1 MRERLRLFPMPAP
14 LHPSR
19 VRSLRRARG
28 EAAVALLALPLA
40 LGLFNPPSAMAIPR
54 LDLGP
59 YPAAAKAERR
69 WVVQLPSLPPPDREP
84 GPSSEPADWRVELI
98 VGRNALVDCN
108 LHRFSGRIR
117 RASLPGSTRS
127 VLRVEDVTPMAST
140 RMACPPDQP
149 MRRLFVPMGGE
160 PLLLPYD
167 RSEPIVVYIPAD
179 LELRWRL
186 WRADRRSQSARQ
198 L

>member
-1 MRERLRLFPMPAP
+1 MSAPPRPVRLR
-14 LHPSR
+14 
-19 VRSLRRARG
+19 ARHTVQEG
-28 EAAVALLALPLA
+28 AAAVLLALPLA
-40 LGLFNPPSAMAIPR
+40 MAGSNPPPAMAIPR
-54 LDLGP
+54 LDLAP
-59 YPAAAKAERR
+59 YPAPAPAERR
-69 WVVQLPSLPPPDREP
+69 WVVQLPGIPPPSRDP
-84 GPSSEPADWRVELI
+84 GLSSDPADWRVELI

-117 RASLPGSTRS
+117 SAPLPGGDRT

-149 MRRLFVPMGGE
+149 QRRVFVPMGDE
-160 PLLLPYD
+160 PFLVPFQV
-167 RSEPIVVYIPAD
+167 SQPIVLYAPAE

-186 WRADRRSQSARQ
+186 WRADRRTTPARQ